1 MRTAVYSTLAL
12 IAFAS
17 NSVLCRLALQRA
29 TVDPA
34 TFTTIRM
41 ISGAA
46 MLLLV
51 MAWTGRDALQK
62 RTGSWAIAGIL
73 SLYAVPF
80 SFAYTGLTAGTGALI
95 LFGSVQVTM
104 LIAAV
109 RSGERPHWG
118 EWIGLIVALAGL
130 VYLVLPGLSAPPL
143 TAAAPMGIAG
153 CCWGIYSLQ
162 GRRAANPLAQTTSNF
177 VRSVPMVLVA
187 SLVMRERFHAELR
200 GTLLALA
207 SGALTSG
214 LGYVA
219 WYTALR
225 GMTAVRAAV
234 LQLAVP
240 ILAAVGGVVLLAE
253 SISTRLVLSTIM
265 VLGGIALAIVSH
277 ENLSR
282 RSQTVTVR
290 VAASRTTRS
299 TSEPQP

>member
-1 MRTAVYSTLAL
+1 MRTAVYSTIAL

-51 MAWTGRDALQK
+51 MAWTGRDAPQK
-62 RTGSWAIAGIL
+62 TGSWATAGIL

-80 SFAYTGLTAGTGALI
+80 SFAYTGLTTGTGALI

-118 EWIGLIVALAGL
+118 EWLGLIVALAGL

-143 TAAAPMGIAG
+143 MAAALMGIAG
-153 CCWGIYSLQ
+153 CCWGIYSLR
-162 GRRAANPLAQTTSNF
+162 GRTAANPLAQTTSNF

-187 SLVMRERFHAELR
+187 SFVMRERFHAELR
-200 GTLLALA
+200 GTLLAVA

-253 SISTRLVLSTIM
+253 SISARLVLSTIM

-277 ENLSR
+277 ESLSR
-282 RSQTVTVR
+282 RGQQVTVP
-290 VAASRTTRS
+290 VAASKRKRS
-299 TSEPQP
+299 MSGPQP